1 MLKYSKLVKSMFT
14 LCSLNTENDYLINK
28 EAQPGRS
35 QHVLTELAG
44 LGDCIYYLCVDQEWY
59 FNE

>member
-1 MLKYSKLVKSMFT
+1 MFT
-14 LCSLNTENDYLINK
+14 LCSLITENDYLINK

-35 QHVLTELAG
+35 QHVLTELVG
-44 LGDCIYYLCVDQEWY
+44 IGDCTYYLCVDQEWY